1 MSNPDQHPATGKDS
15 LEQRILFLSNGHGED
30 LNASLILQALRQLAP
45 QVEVAA
51 MPIVGTGG
59 AYQKLQVPIIG
70 PTQQLPSSGFN
81 YIMFGRLLNPLTWR
95 QDMNPLNL
103 VKDLGAGLLLLT
115 WQQLRA
121 VQRYSQTCDLLFAT
135 GDVVPILFAYLTGKP
150 FMAFLVSTSGYY
162 EGQTRLPLLAWRGCN
177 LPGVGPCLPAMLT
190 PPQICAVGG

>member
-1 MSNPDQHPATGKDS
+1 
-15 LEQRILFLSNGHGED
+15 
-30 LNASLILQALRQLAP
+30 
-45 QVEVAA
+45 
-51 MPIVGTGG
+51 MPIVGTGS
-59 AYQKLQVPIIG
+59 AYQKLPVPIIG

-121 VQRYSQTCDLLFAT
+121 VQRYGQTCDLLFAT

-162 EGQTRLPLLAWRGCN
+162 EGQTRLPLLAWRGLQSPRCRAVFTPRC
-177 LPGVGPCLPAMLT
+177 LHRRRFAPSGADQSPILRLSDYGCADAHGETAAPAARSAHGGPTAR
-190 PPQICAVGG
+190 